1 MENRAKVVC
10 HMLTTIDGKI
20 LIDWDGNEDYEI
32 VGQEYDPILY
42 SYGDV
47 VALGRVTC
55 QDDYEVQSADLTS
68 YQGAVVEYTDQVEL
82 PQEGEGIL
90 LALDRFGKL
99 GWTETYVTYA
109 GRKLKVVE
117 ALTEQV
123 KPEFLAFLKEKGI
136 PYLFAGE
143 KEFDLVLLLKKMKE
157 LCKAETVM
165 LCGGAEINAE
175 FMKQDLID
183 EISLVIGPGVDGTRE
198 GLNFVG
204 TKDTA
209 GFPKFYKV
217 KEVRAIGGNG
227 VLLHYTK

>member
-1 MENRAKVVC
+1 MEGRANVVC

-20 LIDWDGNEDYEI
+20 LIDWDGNEDYGI

-55 QDDYEVQSADLTS
+55 QEDYEVQPADLTA
-68 YQGAVVEYTDQVEL
+68 YQGAAAEYTDRVESL
-82 PQEGEGIL
+82 QEGEGLL

-99 GWTETYVTYA
+99 GWTETHVTYA

-123 KPEFLAFLKEKGI
+123 KPEFLAFLRERGI
-136 PYLFAGE
+136 PYFFAGE
-143 KEFDLVLLLKKMKE
+143 KELDLVLLLKKVKE
-157 LCKAETVM
+157 LCRRETVM

-175 FMKQDLID
+175 FMKQDLVD
-183 EISLVIGPGVDGTRE
+183 EISLVIGPGVDGARD

-204 TKDTA
+204 TKDMT

-217 KEVRAIGGNG
+217 KEVRTIGGNG